1 MSLLISLPWCLC
13 GTVVILY
20 PKAIYQLN
28 YYIVP
33 STVIPN
39 ALPVA
44 IIGLSCR
51 HRSWFDL
58 G

>member
-1 MSLLISLPWCLC
+1 MSLLISLPWCLY
-13 GTVVILY
+13 GTSVILY
-20 PKAIYQLN
+20 PKAMNQLN
-28 YYIVP
+28 YCIIP
-33 STVIPN
+33 STVLPN

-58 G
+58 A